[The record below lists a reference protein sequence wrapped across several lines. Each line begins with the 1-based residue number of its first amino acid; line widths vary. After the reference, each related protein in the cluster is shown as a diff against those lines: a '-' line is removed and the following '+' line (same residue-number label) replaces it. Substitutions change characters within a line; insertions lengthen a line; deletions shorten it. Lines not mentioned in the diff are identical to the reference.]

1 MQGLIAKSARQLN
14 SKSLGHYPI
23 GQPGE
28 KEKQRRIVM
37 LTNRERGVLVLAGR
51 GLTNQDIAEKLG
63 ISSRTVKCILHHAC
77 LKLRAPN
84 RTQALLMAIRKG
96 HISIKEVL
104 SLDELAELLA
114 SLDPEAMDSVNQR
127 LKLKDEEHST
137 LSDMEFTQ
145 HHDSRRLAASA
156 TMSELSTCRSGQPR
170 KSHCDNPDRRSQHV
184 YSS

>member
-1 MQGLIAKSARQLN
+1 MQGLIAKSARQVN
-14 SKSLGHYPI
+14 SKSLGHYPL
-23 GQPGE
+23 GQPAE
-28 KEKQRRIVM
+28 NENRRIMM

-51 GLTNQDIAEKLG
+51 GKTNQDIAEKLG

-96 HISIKEVL
+96 HVSIKEVL
-104 SLDELAELLA
+104 SLDELAELIA
-114 SLDPEAMDSVNQR
+114 SLDPEAIDSVNQR

-137 LSDMEFTQ
+137 LSDTELTL
-145 HHDSRRLAASA
+145 HHDSRRLAGSG
-156 TMSELSTCRSGQPR
+156 TMSDPSTCLSSRRPR
-170 KSHCDNPDRRSQHV
+170 KSQCENPVQHSKRV

>member
-1 MQGLIAKSARQLN
+1 MT
-14 SKSLGHYPI
+14 
-23 GQPGE
+23 
-28 KEKQRRIVM
+28 

-96 HISIKEVL
+96 HVSIKEVF
-104 SLDELAELLA
+104 SLDELAELIA
-114 SLDPEAMDSVNQR
+114 SLDPEAIDSVNQR
-127 LKLKDEEHST
+127 LKLKGEKPSS
-137 LSDMEFTQ
+137 LSDTELTL
-145 HHDSRRLAASA
+145 HHDNRRLAASA
-156 TMSELSTCRSGQPR
+156 TMSDLSTCHSGRRAR
-170 KSHCDNPDRRSQHV
+170 KSQCENPVQRSKRV

>member
-1 MQGLIAKSARQLN
+1 MKSDRQVN
-14 SKSLGHYPI
+14 SNSLGHYPL
-23 GQPGE
+23 GQPAENE
-28 KEKQRRIVM
+28 KSRIM
-37 LTNRERGVLVLAGR
+37 TLTNRERGVLVLAGR

-96 HISIKEVL
+96 HVSIKEVL
-104 SLDELAELLA
+104 SLDELAELIA
-114 SLDPEAMDSVNQR
+114 SLDPEAIDSVNQR
-127 LKLKDEEHST
+127 LKLKDEKPGF
-137 LSDMEFTQ
+137 LSDTELTL

-156 TMSELSTCRSGQPR
+156 TMSDLSTCHSDRRPR
-170 KSHCDNPDRRSQHV
+170 KSKCGNPVPRSKRV